1 MVAHVCKLKTQEAE
15 APEHCKTDTNLGHV
29 ERPCL
34 KKKDG
39 RGMEERRGGK
49 GREGEGLGVRKT

>member
-1 MVAHVCKLKTQEAE
+1 MLAHVCKLRIQEAE
-15 APEHCKTDTNLGHV
+15 APEHCKTDTNLDHV

-39 RGMEERRGGK
+39 RGMEVWRRGGEGK
-49 GREGEGLGVRKT
+49 GGKERA